1 MCWRQPWS
9 HVCIQSEKTAVT
21 SWLLATACVPVRP
34 VEFASLI
41 SGFSGFPED
50 SRESS
55 KGFLG
60 GSDSKDTY
68 NAGDLGSIPGSGRS
82 PGEGHGNP
90 LPYSCLENPHGQR
103 SLASYSPQDCKESDM
118 IKRLSTIL

>member
-68 NAGDLGSIPGSGRS
+68 NAGDLGSIRGLGPWRRAWQPAPVFL
-82 PGEGHGNP
+82 PGESP
-90 LPYSCLENPHGQR
+90 CTEEPGQ
-103 SLASYSPQDCKESDM
+103 L
-118 IKRLSTIL
+118 